1 MHNMLHH
8 LNNKIRYAKKKKKDF
23 SKRVCIQVAVST
35 SNMMN
40 ISGGIFKMFC
50 EKIMRFRNAVR

>member
-1 MHNMLHH
+1 MQ
-8 LNNKIRYAKKKKKDF
+8 KKKKKDF